1 MKLFYFLSALIF
13 FSISQSACR
22 SQKKGTDQSNCS
34 NSGIVTDFSELDGCQ
49 LLILMPD
56 GKKLLPAKINDTNF
70 VLQAGQNISFD
81 YKELDAMASIC
92 MTEDKTIEITCI
104 SLIKENRPH
113 IPTCHDIKE
122 NPTAVNWM
130 KEAILKHRPE
140 QISKYK
146 YRTDGWAYLFTG
158 KVVYLYDCQ
167 GTLICE
173 AQTNEECLRFV
184 EYGSRGK
191 LIWQGEGIPD

>member
-13 FSISQSACR
+13 LSISQSACHCKKEITER
-22 SQKKGTDQSNCS
+22 SSCS
-34 NSGIVTDFSELDGCQ
+34 NSGIVTDFSGLDGCQ
-49 LLILMPD
+49 LLIVMSD
-56 GKKLLPAKINDTNF
+56 GKKLLPAKINDANF
-70 VLQAGQNISFD
+70 VLQAGQSISFD
-81 YKELDAMASIC
+81 YKTLKDMASIC
-92 MTEDKTIEITCI
+92 MSEDETVENTCI
-104 SLIKENRPH
+104 SLIEEDRPRV
-113 IPTCHDIKE
+113 PKCHDITTE
-122 NPTAVNWM
+122 LTAVEWM
-130 KEAILKHRPE
+130 KKAILKHRPE
-140 QISKYK
+140 QVTKYK

-173 AQTNEECLRFV
+173 AKTNEECIKFV